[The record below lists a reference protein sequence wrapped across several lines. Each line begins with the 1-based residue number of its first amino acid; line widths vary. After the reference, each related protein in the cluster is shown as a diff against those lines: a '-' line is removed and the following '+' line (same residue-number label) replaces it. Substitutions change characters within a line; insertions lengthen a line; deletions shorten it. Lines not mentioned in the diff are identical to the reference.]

1 MDGVPKNQIEH
12 PVRRSPII
20 NLSGGCN
27 NRKLYFSLRSHYAS
41 AVSVRRVGDM
51 IQDGEYA
58 AWSKTPR
65 GEGTG
70 IVTLANGE
78 ITGGDSVLSYSGWYK
93 AEDDRFTAV
102 LTTRRHTAGQPTVFG
117 IDEVELRLAGKSAG
131 VTASCTGT
139 ATQAPDLPFQATL
152 IRIQTTQAPSIAPA
166 QKSGSAGVLV
176 DLQRHGVLHAAG
188 KARL

>member
-1 MDGVPKNQIEH
+1 M
-12 PVRRSPII
+12 
-20 NLSGGCN
+20 L
-27 NRKLYFSLRSHYAS
+27 
-41 AVSVRRVGDM
+41 
-51 IQDGEYA
+51 QDGEYA
-58 AWSKTPR
+58 AWYKTPR

-70 IVTLANGE
+70 IVTLADGE

-93 AEDDRFTAV
+93 VEDDRFTAV
-102 LTTRRHTAGQPTVFG
+102 LTTRRHSAGQPSVFG
-117 IDEVELRLAGKSAG
+117 IDEVELRLAGKSTG

-176 DLQRHGVLHAAG
+176 DLQRHSVSQATA
-188 KARL
+188 KARS